1 MTAPAGFRLALQSR
15 TVRIAGAGLGCVFPL
30 VVLVSGVA
38 LWPLF
43 DLVGK
48 DALPALFALGLGF
61 WFGATR
67 RLPSGRALAI
77 ANAALLVGLVLFI
90 ASWPLVNGDIVS
102 FLWIAAALA
111 MLFGWAMAVP
121 SFARV
126 LVSLSGRT

>member
-15 TVRIAGAGLGCVFPL
+15 TVRIAGTALGCVFPL
-30 VVLVSGVA
+30 TVLVSGVA

-48 DALPALFALGLGF
+48 DALPGLFAVGLGF

-77 ANAALLVGLVLFI
+77 ANAAVLVGLVLFL
-90 ASWPLVNGDIVS
+90 ASGPVENGHIVS
-102 FLWIAAALA
+102 FMWISAALA

-121 SFARV
+121 SFARM
-126 LVSLSGRT
+126 LISLRGRT

>member
-1 MTAPAGFRLALQSR
+1 MTDSARFRLALQRR

-48 DALPALFALGLGF
+48 DALPGLFALGLGF

-77 ANAALLVGLVLFI
+77 ANAALVVGLVLFL
-90 ASWPLVNGDIVS
+90 ASWPMQSLDIVS

-126 LVSLSGRT
+126 LMSLRGRT

>member
-1 MTAPAGFRLALQSR
+1 MTAPSRARLPLGNR
-15 TVRIAGAGLGCVFPL
+15 TVRIAGAALGGFPL

-43 DLVGK
+43 DLVGQ
-48 DALPALFALGLGF
+48 DALPGLLALGLGF

-77 ANAALLVGLVLFI
+77 ANAAVLVGLVLFL
-90 ASWPLVNGDIVS
+90 ASGPVENGHIVS
-102 FLWIAAALA
+102 FMWISAALA

-121 SFARV
+121 SFARM
-126 LVSLSGRT
+126 LISLRGRT

>member
-15 TVRIAGAGLGCVFPL
+15 TVRIAGTALGCVFPL
-30 VVLVSGVA
+30 TVLVSGVA

-48 DALPALFALGLGF
+48 DALPGLFAVGLGF

-77 ANAALLVGLVLFI
+77 ANAAVLVGLVLFL
-90 ASWPLVNGDIVS
+90 ASGPVENGHIVS
-102 FLWIAAALA
+102 FMWISAALA
-111 MLFGWAMAVP
+111 MLLTSTSPWPKSSV
-121 SFARV
+121 
-126 LVSLSGRT
+126 GRMIA